1 MVTLRIHC
9 VTDGSRSIACVTT
22 HWISLICGDLIQRVL
37 GRILNILYKL
47 YIFHRKDFIFQNQ
60 RSINCGC
67 KCSKYCNNCHF
78 WQKKEMGGVVSCLV
92 LPTDLYTQ
100 KRNRFF
106 HLISLSSYIMSILA
120 TGLTIIFLVKDL
132 LLLISLGFLY
142 VTMTCSYMPQ
152 MIMTTHILD
161 PLIKN
166 CADGF
171 QVWCWVIGWWVR
183 ESWGAIISRWSR
195 KHSDPLIRFQLPGH
209 AFQKCSFL
217 CIFRFQFPSSLM
229 LILTNLLLGIK
240 STPPSPRSLRGET
253 KNQPLAQS
261 SN

>member
-1 MVTLRIHC
+1 
-9 VTDGSRSIACVTT
+9 
-22 HWISLICGDLIQRVL
+22 
-37 GRILNILYKL
+37 
-47 YIFHRKDFIFQNQ
+47 
-60 RSINCGC
+60 
-67 KCSKYCNNCHF
+67 
-78 WQKKEMGGVVSCLV
+78 MGGVVSCLV

-100 KRNRFF
+100 KRNRSF

-120 TGLTIIFLVKDL
+120 TGLGKRSFATDL
-132 LLLISLGFLY
+132 IGFPLRHNDMLEY
-142 VTMTCSYMPQ
+142 APNDNDNICS
-152 MIMTTHILD
+152 HILD

-217 CIFRFQFPSSLM
+217 CIFRFQFPSSLI
-229 LILTNLLLGIK
+229 LLLTNLLLGIK